1 MENDGRYIFP
11 PYRRQAYEALLV
23 PMGVY
28 QYVGG
33 KVVTLLVSDGLCQ
46 FQGETREV
54 LTEHFDNRMF
64 EKVHPDDVQG
74 LA

>member
-11 PYRRQAYEALLV
+11 PYRCQAYEALLV